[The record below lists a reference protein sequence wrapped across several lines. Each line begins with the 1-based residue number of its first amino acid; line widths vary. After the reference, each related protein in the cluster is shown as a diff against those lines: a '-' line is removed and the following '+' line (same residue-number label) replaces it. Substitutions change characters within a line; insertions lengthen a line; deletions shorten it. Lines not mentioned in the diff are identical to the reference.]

1 MRFDHFGTSNAID
14 PRDAW
19 VEEGLPAAE
28 ASNPQQDVRPLP
40 PDPFVLDPGRNPM
53 RLPCRR
59 DAGCQVHDGLTARH
73 RGSDA
78 SFVEERS
85 NDRRCAVEG
94 SDRGRLCTLDQSN
107 DLMTLSHQLANRG
120 RSEEHTSELQS
131 LMRISYAVFCL

>member
-1 MRFDHFGTSNAID
+1 MRISDWS
-14 PRDAW
+14 
-19 VEEGLPAAE
+19 
-28 ASNPQQDVRPLP
+28 SDVCSSDL
-40 PDPFVLDPGRNPM
+40 GRNPM

-94 SDRGRLCTLDQSN
+94 SDRGQLCTLDQSN

-120 RSEEHTSELQS
+120 PTENARCADDQYPHIADLVLPSGSSIPLTAIIASPVDRKS
-131 LMRISYAVFCL
+131 VV